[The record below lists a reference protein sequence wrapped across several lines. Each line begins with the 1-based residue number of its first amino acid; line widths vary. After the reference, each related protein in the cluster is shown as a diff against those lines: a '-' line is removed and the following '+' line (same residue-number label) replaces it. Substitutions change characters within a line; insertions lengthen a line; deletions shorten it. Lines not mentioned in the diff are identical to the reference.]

1 MSDKIS
7 KNALDRAGNVIREQ
21 QDNKEYH
28 DAIEI
33 LNRWREYHVPSMDFY
48 FDKCNDIANKPEY
61 KGTIIAE
68 RLKRLPTIINKL
80 HRLPGMRL
88 SSMQDIGGVRVIL
101 DDIPHLENFYKE
113 ISKVPELKSSKDY
126 LTEPKSSG
134 YRGYHLIF
142 EHDSLLTEV
151 QLRTKL
157 EHLWATSV
165 ETVDVIC
172 GTSMKTEQSD
182 NYWQK
187 FFELTSSA
195 FAYIENLPML
205 PQHHGWDV
213 IELRNKIKD
222 MMNKYPIEDKLKV
235 YAATQGAVN
244 SFKRKKDSYFAVVT
258 FNSCRNKTT
267 IAYYPESKY
276 QEAVHKYEKME
287 DSPCNNSVLV
297 SVSNLK
303 KMQDAYPNYFM
314 DISRFKQVIKF
325 MLDYREK
332 MS

>member
-1 MSDKIS
+1 
-7 KNALDRAGNVIREQ
+7 
-21 QDNKEYH
+21 
-28 DAIEI
+28 
-33 LNRWREYHVPSMDFY
+33 MDFY
-48 FDKCNDIANKPEY
+48 FDKCNNIVNKLEY
-61 KGTIIAE
+61 KDAIIAE
-68 RLKRLPTIINKL
+68 RLKRLPTIIDKL
-80 HRLPGMRL
+80 HRLPRMRL

-101 DDIPHLENFYKE
+101 DDISHLENFYEEIIKE
-113 ISKVPELKSSKDY
+113 PGLKSSKDY
-126 LTEPKSSG
+126 LTKPKSSG

-142 EHDSLLTEV
+142 EHNSLLTEV
-151 QLRTKL
+151 QLRTRL

-172 GTSMKTEQSD
+172 GTAIKTTKSD
-182 NYWQK
+182 SYWQK

-205 PQHHGWDV
+205 PQHYGWDV
-213 IELRNKIKD
+213 IELRNKIRD
-222 MMNKYPIEDKLKV
+222 IMNEYPIEDKLKV
-235 YAATQGAVN
+235 YAATQSAIN
-244 SFKRKKDSYFAVVT
+244 SLKRRKDSYFAVVT
-258 FNSCRNKTT
+258 FNSYNNKTA

-276 QEAVHKYEKME
+276 QEAVRKYEEME
-287 DSPCNNSVLV
+287 NSSYSNSILV